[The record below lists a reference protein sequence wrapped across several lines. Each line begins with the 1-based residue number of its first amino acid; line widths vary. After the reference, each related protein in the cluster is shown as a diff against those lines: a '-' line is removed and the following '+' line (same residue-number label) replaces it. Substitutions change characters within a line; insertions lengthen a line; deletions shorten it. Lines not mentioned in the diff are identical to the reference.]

1 MEFDHRESVVE
12 IFAELAG
19 GHHGFEIAVGCGDDA
34 EGDLFGGV
42 GPDGFDFLL
51 LDSAEEFGLHGVGEV
66 AEFIEEEGAA
76 VGGFEHAFFV
86 VGGTGEGALDM
97 AEHLTFKEGFG
108 DGGAVTNDEGP
119 GVDGALA
126 MEGGG
131 GEFFAGA
138 GGSADEGDAVVGAD
152 AADHGEHFEHLGGV
166 SDHAFEAMGVDEG
179 SFEAGGFEA
188 ILGLVEELADAG
200 AEVGNVEWFGE
211 VVAGTAA
218 DGFDGGFRGVVAGE
232 EENVGRG
239 GEAEDIFGKL
249 EAGAAGEDEIEDDDL
264 GAFGV
269 DEAHGVVAIGGRED
283 AGAEGG
289 EGVGE
294 EFERERIVVDGE
306 DGKGRGQPI

>member
-1 MEFDHRESVVE
+1 
-12 IFAELAG
+12 
-19 GHHGFEIAVGCGDDA
+19 
-34 EGDLFGGV
+34 
-42 GPDGFDFLL
+42 
-51 LDSAEEFGLHGVGEV
+51 
-66 AEFIEEEGAA
+66 
-76 VGGFEHAFFV
+76 
-86 VGGTGEGALDM
+86 M

-138 GGSADEGDAVVGAD
+138 GGSADEGDAVMGAD

-166 SDHAFEAMGVDEG
+166 SDHAFEAMGLDEG
-179 SFEAGGFEA
+179 GFEAGGFETFLKFA
-188 ILGLVEELADAG
+188 EELANAG
-200 AEVGNVEWFGE
+200 AEVGDVKWFGE
-211 VVAGTAA
+211 VVAGAAA
-218 DGFDGGFRGVVAGE
+218 DGFDGGFGGVVAGE
-232 EENVGRG
+232 EEDVGGG
-239 GEAEDIFGKL
+239 GEEENFLGEL
-249 EAGAAGEDEIEDDDL
+249 EAGAAGEHEIEDDDL

-269 DEAHGVVAIGGRED
+269 DEAHGVVAIGGGED

-306 DGKGRGQPI
+306 DGKGWGQPI